1 MERVEERP
9 MLGYGYAAF
18 WAPRAATSE
27 RVRAA
32 IGWDAPHSHNGL
44 LDVWLDLGLG
54 GVVCLLAAYT
64 LALRRAWT
72 GLRTRIGIEGV
83 WAVAFLVML
92 FLGNATESAIWSSFL
107 IWTIFV
113 AVACMY
119 WSPVEEPESWTLVDA
134 PPRGREGT
142 YAIR

>member
-1 MERVEERP
+1 M
-9 MLGYGYAAF
+9 
-18 WAPRAATSE
+18 
-27 RVRAA
+27 
-32 IGWDAPHSHNGL
+32 
-44 LDVWLDLGLG
+44 
-54 GVVCLLAAYT
+54 